1 MLNSKNIYTL
11 LQSGEEFLKANNLRE
26 PKSDA
31 EVLLS
36 FALKV
41 KRSQLPLMR
50 DQKAGEHETKLFEE
64 YISRRAKREPAA
76 YITGSCGFMGLE
88 FKVNKDVLI
97 PRPETEIL
105 VEKVLE
111 TAGKNKVESVLDL
124 CTGSGCIAVSLS
136 KLGDF
141 KEIFAV
147 DISFDA
153 LMTAKENAAL
163 NAVRNIE
170 FLLSDMFETLEN
182 VKFDCI
188 VSNPP
193 YVSESEYKNL
203 EPELKFE
210 PETALVA
217 SGSDGFSFYKE
228 IALKAPRY
236 LNGGGCVFVELNAN
250 YAEEIKSIF
259 MSAGFK
265 DAEII
270 NDYSHLPRVLKA
282 NL

>member
-1 MLNSKNIYTL
+1 MLDKSNVYTL
-11 LQSGEEFLKANNLRE
+11 LKSSEKFLKSNNLND

-36 FALKV
+36 SILKV
-41 KRSQLPLMR
+41 KRSQLALMR
-50 DQKAGEHETKLFEE
+50 DEKVGGKEIALFEE
-64 YISRRAKREPAA
+64 YILRRSKREPAA

-88 FKVNKDVLI
+88 FNVNKDVLI

-105 VEKVLE
+105 VENVLKAAE
-111 TAGKNKVESVLDL
+111 KNKIETILDL

-147 DISFDA
+147 DISVDA

-163 NAVRNIE
+163 NALRNIE

-203 EPELKFE
+203 EPELRFE
-210 PETALVA
+210 PEIALTAPD
-217 SGSDGFSFYKE
+217 DGLFFYKK
-228 IALKAPRY
+228 IALSASKY
-236 LNGGGCVFVELNAN
+236 LNVGGLVFTELNAN
-250 YAEEIKSIF
+250 NAEKIKTIF
-259 MSAGFK
+259 EDAGFK
-265 DAEII
+265 NIEII
-270 NDYSHLPRVLKA
+270 EDYSHLPRVLKA
-282 NL
+282 NI

>member
-1 MLNSKNIYTL
+1 MLDKSNVYTL
-11 LQSGEEFLKANNLRE
+11 LKSSEKFLESNNLRD

-36 FALKV
+36 SVLKV
-41 KRSQLPLMR
+41 KRSQLVLMR
-50 DQKAGEHETKLFEE
+50 DKKADNKEIALFEE
-64 YISRRAKREPAA
+64 YVLRRSKREPAA

-88 FKVNKDVLI
+88 FNVNKDVLI

-105 VEKVLE
+105 VENVLQAAKKSKIE
-111 TAGKNKVESVLDL
+111 TVLDV

-153 LMTAKENAAL
+153 LMTAKENAAS

-170 FLLSDMFETLEN
+170 FLLSDMFETIEN
-182 VKFDCI
+182 IKFDCI

-193 YVSESEYKNL
+193 YISESEYKNL
-203 EPELKFE
+203 EPELGFE
-210 PETALVA
+210 PEIALTAPDNGL
-217 SGSDGFSFYKE
+217 FFYRE
-228 IALKAPRY
+228 IASSAPKY
-236 LNGGGCVFVELNAN
+236 LNSGGLVFAELNAN
-250 YAEEIKSIF
+250 RAEEIKNIF
-259 MSAGFK
+259 ENAGFK
-265 DAEII
+265 NIEII
-270 NDYSHLPRVLKA
+270 EDYSHLPRVLKA